1 VLDIIIDKFEN
12 LCLNFV
18 RAVLSNESDTNAE
31 REEIISILI
40 IERIV
45 TKQVAMKE
53 GIFVTFFICT
63 DLRVLQR

>member
-1 VLDIIIDKFEN
+1 MLDIIIDKFEN